1 MKCPLRIGFLPF
13 YVDYYEAIASDFAP
27 RKRALIRQCRETL
40 AAYGEVV
47 GPDEPLMDK
56 AAAAD
61 AGAAMQREGVDCVVA
76 LTVIAVF
83 SGLSDAA
90 ISQLDAPLL
99 LWHCQEID
107 TVDADYSMVEIVRN
121 TGQIGVQALANVLGR
136 RRREFRVLCASRQAP
151 QTAAGLED
159 FFCVARARRALSGGS
174 VLQIGEPFPDMTDVL
189 LPDPHAAA
197 LGLHIV
203 KHSADD
209 LTHAYHSVPEDEA
222 RAEVASMRREFVPG
236 DITGDELLRSARIW
250 LAVKSLLGGLRPACA
265 SINSHGVNCL
275 RNPEIGVTATYAI
288 SRLHASG
295 IPCSEVGDIPTALAL
310 RILCELAGDALYTE
324 VQVLD
329 EVRRAIVL
337 ANSGEAAEG
346 LRAPHA
352 PIRLLGNANFRGLH
366 GRGASFAYPIA
377 PGPTTVLS
385 LTPVGDNG
393 VRMIAMEGEILEE
406 PLPDT
411 GAITGFFRF
420 CHTTSHDGY
429 RRWIEAGPVHHA
441 ATARGHHA
449 DRLRS
454 LARLMGWEIVTIS
467 L

>member
-1 MKCPLRIGFLPF
+1 MKSPLRIGFLPF

-56 AAAAD
+56 EAAAA
-61 AGAAMQREGVDCVVA
+61 AGAEMQREGVDCVVA

-90 ISQLDAPLL
+90 IRELDAPLM

-136 RRREFRVLCASRQAP
+136 RSREFRVLCASRMAP
-151 QTAAGLED
+151 ETAAGLEE
-159 FFCVARARRALSGGS
+159 FFAIARARRALTCGS

-189 LPDPHAAA
+189 LPAPHAAA
-197 LGLHIV
+197 LGLNIV

-209 LTHAYHSVPEDEA
+209 LTRAYLAVPEDEA
-222 RAEVASMRREFVPG
+222 REEVIAMRRDFSPG
-236 DITGDELLRSARIW
+236 DITEDELIRSAKIW
-250 LAVKSLLGGLRPACA
+250 LAAKSLLGGLHPTCA

-275 RNPEIGVTATYAI
+275 RNPEIGLTATYAI
-288 SRLHASG
+288 SRLHAMG

-337 ANSGEAAEG
+337 ANSGEAADG
-346 LRAPHA
+346 LRAPGS
-352 PIRLLGNANFRGLH
+352 PVRLLGNANFRGIH

-377 PGPTTVLS
+377 PGPTTVAS
-385 LTPVGDNG
+385 LTPIGESG
-393 VRMIAMEGEILEE
+393 FRLIAMEGEILQE

-420 CHTTSHDGY
+420 SHTTHHDGY

-441 ATARGHHA
+441 ATARGHQA
-449 DRLRS
+449 TRLRS
-454 LARLMGWEIVTIS
+454 LARLMGWEIVTI
-467 L
+467 

>member
-197 LGLHIV
+197 LGL
-203 KHSADD
+203 
-209 LTHAYHSVPEDEA
+209 
-222 RAEVASMRREFVPG
+222 
-236 DITGDELLRSARIW
+236 RSARIW

-393 VRMIAMEGEILEE
+393 FRMIAMEGEILEE

>member
-1 MKCPLRIGFLPF
+1 VKSPLRIGFLPF
-13 YVDYYEAIASDFAP
+13 YVDYYEAISSDFAP

-47 GPDEPLMDK
+47 GPEDPLMDK
-56 AAAAD
+56 EAAAAV
-61 AGAAMQREGVDCVVA
+61 GATMRREGVDCVVA

-90 ISQLDAPLL
+90 IRQLDAPLL

-151 QTAAGLED
+151 QTSAGLED
-159 FFCVARARRALSGGS
+159 FFAVARARRALSGGS

-189 LPDPHAAA
+189 LPEPHAAA

-203 KHSADD
+203 KHSAED
-209 LTHAYHSVPEDEA
+209 LTRTYLAVPDDEA
-222 RAEVASMRREFVPG
+222 RDEVASMRRDFTAA
-236 DITGDELLRSARIW
+236 DITEEELLRSARIW
-250 LAVKSLLGGLRPACA
+250 LAVKSLLGGLHPVCA
-265 SINSHGVNCL
+265 TINSHGVNGL
-275 RNPEIGVTATYAI
+275 RNPEIGLTATYAI
-288 SRLHASG
+288 SRLHAMG
-295 IPCSEVGDIPTALAL
+295 IPCSEVGDIPTAMAL

-337 ANSGEAAEG
+337 ANSGEAADG
-346 LRAPHA
+346 LRAPGS
-352 PIRLLGNANFRGLH
+352 PVRMLGNANFRGLH

-377 PGPTTVLS
+377 PGPATVVS
-385 LTPVGDNG
+385 LTPVGESG
-393 VRMIAMEGEILEE
+393 FRLVAMEGEILEE

-420 CHTTSHDGY
+420 SHTTLHDGY

-441 ATARGHHA
+441 ATAHGHHA

-454 LARLMGWEIVTIS
+454 LARLMGWEIVAI
-467 L
+467 